1 MVNKR
6 SVEGSSGA
14 LRRGLQIL
22 ALLHRT
28 HPASLSIQNISSQS
42 GLPRPTVYRLLEA
55 LIDEGCATR
64 CQQSGNFE
72 YIGLG
77 SRLPL
82 QPLQHKNLEVVMTR
96 MKNIAQRTGDSVY
109 LVIQNGVDSMCVH
122 RELGH
127 YPIQVNS
134 LAVGQR
140 QPLGIGSGGLSI
152 LAAGSDEELERVIQ
166 VNTPRFTQYN
176 GLSATTVK
184 QLVHNTRSRGYAII
198 GSYAI
203 PGVTG
208 VGMAVFDNGKPIAGL
223 CVSSTTERMS
233 IAHQRL
239 IAKCLQ
245 EALSGLR

>member
-6 SVEGSSGA
+6 SAEGSSGA

-22 ALLHRT
+22 ALLHRN
-28 HPASLSIQNISSQS
+28 HPASLSIQDISSQS

-55 LIDEGCATR
+55 LIDEGYATR

-245 EALSGLR
+245 EALIGLR

>member
-6 SVEGSSGA
+6 SAEGSSGA

-22 ALLHRT
+22 ALLHRN
-28 HPASLSIQNISSQS
+28 HPASLSIQDISSQS

-55 LIDEGCATR
+55 LIDEGCAIR
-64 CQQSGNFE
+64 SQQSGNFE

-208 VGMAVFDNGKPIAGL
+208 VGMSVFDNGKPIAGL

>member
-6 SVEGSSGA
+6 SAEGSSGA

-22 ALLHRT
+22 ALLHRN

>member
-22 ALLHRT
+22 ALLHRN
-28 HPASLSIQNISSQS
+28 HPASLSIQDISSQS

-64 CQQSGNFE
+64 CQQSGHFE

-82 QPLQHKNLEVVMTR
+82 QPLQHKNLEVVMSR
-96 MKNIAQRTGDSVY
+96 MKHIAQRTGDSVY

-208 VGMAVFDNGKPIAGL
+208 VGMAVFDNGKPVAGL

-245 EALSGLR
+245 EALIGLR

>member
-6 SVEGSSGA
+6 SAEGSSGA

-22 ALLHRT
+22 ALLHRN
-28 HPASLSIQNISSQS
+28 HPASLSIQDISSQS

-245 EALSGLR
+245 EALNGLS

>member
-6 SVEGSSGA
+6 SAEGSSGA

-22 ALLHRT
+22 ALLHRN
-28 HPASLSIQNISSQS
+28 HPASLSIQDISSQS

-166 VNTPRFTQYN
+166 VNTPRFTHYN

>member
-6 SVEGSSGA
+6 SAEGSSGA

-22 ALLHRT
+22 ALLHRN
-28 HPASLSIQNISSQS
+28 HPASLSIQDISSQS

-245 EALSGLR
+245 EALIGLR